1 MHRMVYNP
9 ETGDNQKIE
18 QIAYRDPN
26 DHSIVQ
32 VLDATDPA
40 PAGMEAFDPSID
52 PVPSDVTTA
61 DATTGTT
68 A

>member
-1 MHRMVYNP
+1 MVYNP

-26 DHSIVQ
+26 DHTVVQ

-40 PAGMEAFDPSID
+40 PAGMEAFDPSAVDTTATD
-52 PVPSDVTTA
+52 PVPA
-61 DATTGTT
+61 
-68 A
+68 